1 MRAGP
6 RGRRRST
13 PLYACRTA
21 AHGGRTGPGEP
32 AGCQRRFSATRILR
46 VQANRDAGI
55 ETLGKRTVRA
65 LESSCVARGAGT
77 RCRARSG
84 DAHCPSTAYMTIYGL
99 HGVTHGAAKVLT
111 VMSPEGTSRALLAI
125 AADDDVVVSASPG
138 HLTRYQE
145 KRRGALARL
154 IAVNGIAVLT
164 KREWDAKKAELGDA
178 IWR

>member
-1 MRAGP
+1 
-6 RGRRRST
+6 
-13 PLYACRTA
+13 
-21 AHGGRTGPGEP
+21 
-32 AGCQRRFSATRILR
+32 
-46 VQANRDAGI
+46 
-55 ETLGKRTVRA
+55 
-65 LESSCVARGAGT
+65 
-77 RCRARSG
+77 
-84 DAHCPSTAYMTIYGL
+84 MTIYGL